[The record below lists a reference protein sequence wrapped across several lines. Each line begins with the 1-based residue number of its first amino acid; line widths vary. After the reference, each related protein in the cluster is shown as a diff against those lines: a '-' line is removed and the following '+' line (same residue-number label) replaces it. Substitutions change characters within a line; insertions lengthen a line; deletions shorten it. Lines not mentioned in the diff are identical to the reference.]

1 MAPHRFLIMVG
12 LAVAG
17 GAFLIT
23 AGFGTTPNG
32 KDDGSGRGNSRA
44 LALAAPAEKT
54 SEVRKVYTTYC
65 VACHG
70 ADGKGTEVKA
80 AMPALP
86 DFTSRKWQDGV
97 SDVQIKVSI
106 LEGKGTFMLPFRD
119 KVSDDETKELT
130 DLVREFAPK

>member
-1 MAPHRFLIMVG
+1 MARHRFLIIVG
-12 LAVAG
+12 LAAAA
-17 GAFLIT
+17 GAFLIA
-23 AGFGTTPNG
+23 AGFGVTANG
-32 KDDGSGRGNSRA
+32 NDYESGRRNSRA
-44 LALAAPAEKT
+44 IALAAPAEKS

-65 VACHG
+65 QACHG

-80 AMPALP
+80 AMPTLR

-119 KVSDDETKELT
+119 KISDDEIKELT
-130 DLVREFAPK
+130 AFIREFAPK